1 MSNADFLK
9 GISLFLVGMMG
20 AGKSTTGRELA
31 RRLGYRFMDT
41 DQLIEQATGRPI
53 ADIFATD
60 GEAAFRALETQV
72 LAQVSAYTRL
82 VVATG
87 GGIVLARKN
96 WSYLHQGAVVWLDP
110 PLPLLQQRLAT
121 DTQRPL
127 LQGEDGLKKLDSLLE
142 QRQQLYDQADV
153 RVPVA
158 AGDTVAAVCDRTLER
173 LRQRVRPERSPL
185 VPEADS

>member
-20 AGKSTTGRELA
+20 SGKSTTGRALA
-31 RRLGYRFMDT
+31 KRLGYRFMDT
-41 DQLIEQATGRPI
+41 DQLIEQATGKTI
-53 ADIFATD
+53 ADMFATD
-60 GEAAFRALETQV
+60 GEAAFRTLETQV
-72 LAQVSAYTRL
+72 LSQVSAYTRL

-110 PLPLLQQRLAT
+110 PLPLLQERLAG

-127 LQGEDGLKKLDSLLE
+127 LQGADGLKQLEVLLE
-142 QRQQLYDQADV
+142 QRQRLYNQADV

-158 AGDTVAAVCDRTLER
+158 SGEPVAAVCDRTLDL
-173 LRQRVRPERSPL
+173 LRQRVRPERSSP
-185 VPEADS
+185 VSEGDS